1 MQHTIIEFPKIT
13 IHRYESPFFE
23 GGLFH
28 LYINYEYDGAYM
40 SEESLMNRLSLLC
53 LMNQERKVNLYAD
66 IT

>member
-23 GGLFH
+23 GVLFH
-28 LYINYEYDGAYM
+28 LYINDEYDGAYM

-53 LMNQERKVNLYAD
+53 LNESRKEGESVC
-66 IT
+66 

>member
-28 LYINYEYDGAYM
+28 LYINDEYDGAYM

-53 LMNQERKVNLYAD
+53 LNESRKEGESVC
-66 IT
+66 

>member
-28 LYINYEYDGAYM
+28 LYINDEYDGAYM
-40 SEESLMNRLSLLC
+40 SEESLMTRLSLLC
-53 LMNQERKVNLYAD
+53 LNESRKEGASVC
-66 IT
+66 